1 MHSVYSLYYQ
11 SVQFVKYRRK
21 VFGNDAIM
29 DLLKTKTRKIAY
41 SSDVDILDM
50 ECDKDHS
57 HMLFRALS
65 RLNIPQFINAVK
77 MIKSKGTQHNFPDVL
92 NKNMDSRE
100 MRRNENL

>member
-21 VFGNDAIM
+21 VFVNDAIV
-29 DLLKTKTRKIAY
+29 DLLKTKTRKITH
-41 SSDVDILDM
+41 SSDVDILDV
-50 ECDKDHS
+50 ERDKDHS
-57 HMLFRALS
+57 HMLFRDSS
-65 RLNIPQFINAVK
+65 RLNILQFINAVK
-77 MIKSKGTQHNFPDVL
+77 MITSKGTQHNFPDVL